1 MRTDKFIFIILVR
14 VKGTANP
21 AQPETEEQVEA
32 AIEAEHPF
40 LEGFGLTP
48 EVPMRQTCN
57 CGGPDV

>member
-1 MRTDKFIFIILVR
+1 MRFLAKITYTKIYDEF
-14 VKGTANP
+14 
-21 AQPETEEQVEA
+21 ETEEQVEA

-40 LEGFGLTP
+40 LEGYGLTP